1 MKRFLSLILILIVC
15 TMAFIACDNNDKTTT
30 APVTYNINGAVDY
43 LVKVQYKGWLTDN
56 TTSADT
62 TLVGQIM
69 YQMEPY
75 TVDWASNTESVVVT
89 KNADGSYNLDLPT
102 MGAEAV
108 PYTLTATVT
117 APNGDSKAHDF
128 ALVVPKLELNTHE
141 EYMAAAKGDKL
152 QVAGVVVAIN
162 STSAGNKYNHL
173 FLADL
178 EGKGGY
184 YCYKLVEDPATLGIK
199 VGMTVMVVGEMSPYS
214 GMQEIFGGEAI
225 ILDETIKTVD
235 LVDITEQFTAGANLG
250 AYVGLAVTIKGVTVG
265 SQDLAAETSQYLY
278 FSIGEQQGYVR
289 TYVTDFPAGML
300 TADDKAAIDADHL
313 AHFGYKADVTGILI
327 LYSGAPYLIPMSVTP
342 FTNYEAVT
350 YTDAE
355 KVASEKDNI
364 KVSTSF
370 SADAV
375 INLPL
380 VGANYPEVSI
390 SWVSDNAAIVI
401 AEDGTATITVPD
413 TKTVVKLTATITCGD
428 VTETKEI
435 EVTLNKTPLTAGQAI
450 EIGAAKE
457 HNTYTEGKYLIA
469 GVITEV
475 YNTQYGN
482 MKITDEHGNVLTVYG
497 SYSADGST
505 RYDAMESKPVVGDYV
520 VLLGI
525 LGQYSGT
532 AQTKNAWIL
541 SWTSPTSIPDANELG
556 TSNPNYT
563 ADKYLVTGEVTE
575 VANTQYGNLYI
586 KDADGNTLYVYGLYD
601 QLGNRYDA
609 METKPAVGDTI
620 TVLTTLGAY
629 KGTPQAKNATLVA
642 HTVAKSD
649 DNTGDDNTGDDNTG
663 DTTEVVMVTT
673 PEVGVAYH
681 FALNQEGVSKFLYFA
696 GKVSSDSTPWYFAT
710 TTDATASV
718 KVYLEAVD
726 GGYHLYF
733 MNGDT
738 KTYIRA
744 YERSADEGKGSME
757 FTTTAPTE
765 VYTWNAEYNTLV
777 LTVGSNSYYIGTYG
791 TYETLSCSNL
801 TKISSS
807 YPVHFYVEGS
817 AD

>member
-15 TMAFIACDNNDKTTT
+15 TMAFIACDKTDKTTTT
-30 APVTYNINGAVDY
+30 APVNYNVNGAVDY

-56 TTSADT
+56 TISADT

-69 YQMEPY
+69 YQMEAY
-75 TVDWASNTESVVVT
+75 TVDWASDTESVIVT
-89 KNADGSYNLDLPT
+89 ENADGSYNLDLPT

-108 PYTLTATVT
+108 SYTLTATVT
-117 APNGDSKAHDF
+117 APNGEFMTHDF

-199 VGMTVMVVGEMSPYS
+199 VGMTVMVVGEMSPYN

-265 SQDLAAETSQYLY
+265 SQDLTAETSQYLY

-300 TADDKAAIDADHL
+300 AASDKEAIDADHA
-313 AHFGYKADVTGILI
+313 AHFGYKADVTGILV

-342 FTNYEAVT
+342 FTNYEEVT
-350 YTDAE
+350 YTDAD
-355 KVASEKDNI
+355 KVASEKESI
-364 KVSTSF
+364 KISTSF

-380 VGANYPEVSI
+380 VGTNYDDVTI
-390 SWVSDNAAIVI
+390 SWVSDKEAIVI

-413 TKTVVKLTATITCGD
+413 EKTVVKLTATITCGD
-428 VTETKEI
+428 VTDTKEI

-469 GVITEV
+469 GVIVEV

-482 MKITDEHGNVLTVYG
+482 MKITDEHGNILTVYG

-525 LGQYSGT
+525 LGQYNGT
-532 AQTKNAWIL
+532 PQTKNAWIL
-541 SWTSPTSIPDANELG
+541 SWTSPTSIPDANTIG
-556 TSNPNYT
+556 TNNPGYT
-563 ADKYLVTGEVTE
+563 TDKYLVTGVVTE
-575 VANTQYGNLYI
+575 IANTKYGNLYI
-586 KDADGNTLYVYGLYD
+586 KDAEGNTLYLYGLYD

-609 METKPAVGDTI
+609 MTTAPAVGDTI
-620 TVLTTLGAY
+620 TVLTVLGAY
-629 KGTPQAKNATLVA
+629 NDAPQGKNATLVA
-642 HTVAKSD
+642 HTVATVD
-649 DNTGDDNTGDDNTG
+649 HECADADGDYICDNEECDL
-663 DTTEVVMVTT
+663 VVAPAADSVLTI
-673 PEVGVAYH
+673 EQANALGV
-681 FALNQEGVSKFLYFA
+681 L
-696 GKVSSDSTPWYFAT
+696 
-710 TTDATASV
+710 
-718 KVYLEAVD
+718 
-726 GGYHLYF
+726 
-733 MNGDT
+733 
-738 KTYIRA
+738 
-744 YERSADEGKGSME
+744 
-757 FTTTAPTE
+757 TTTADKYYVTGVITE
-765 VYTWNAEYNTLV
+765 VYNDQYGNMYITDSEGNTI
-777 LTVGSNSYYIGTYG
+777 TVYG
-791 TYETLSCSNL
+791 TY
-801 TKISSS
+801 
-807 YPVHFYVEGS
+807 S
-817 AD
+817 ADGQTRYDAMETKPVAGDTITVYGIITSYNGTAQLKNAWITAHTPAVTE